1 MAKVSRTT
9 AAEVNEYRAYTLGHD
24 DHITASRGFVFAGD
38 DDAIVWANQ
47 LLDDH
52 DMELWSGAR
61 FVIRLRHQR
70 EYGRLSSDGFDS
82 GRFEFWPDVSMMQI
96 KGFSPP
102 KR

>member
-61 FVIRLRHQR
+61 FVIRLRHQ
-70 EYGRLSSDGFDS
+70 ENTAASVQTGLTVAGLNF
-82 GRFEFWPDVSMMQI
+82 GPM
-96 KGFSPP
+96 
-102 KR
+102 